1 MTARAFIVAIED
13 YSDSTS
19 LATQLPGTNKDAKAF
34 RDWFLE
40 TKLKPKNEE
49 ERKKAE
55 ASILACAG
63 PSCEWRTTGTTH
75 DEIVK
80 ELLKM
85 VKDWKD
91 KTDELYFYFSGHGF
105 SYKNVSAVVQVDV
118 LVASDFVDPENSGDT
133 CLLLQEIQQKLW
145 NALGPGNHYYFVDAC
160 RNPISI
166 EDIEVPIL
174 GKKFPT
180 SVRGRSNW
188 YVLYSTALGQVAK
201 VQSGFTQLLLKG
213 LTGTGKAKKWE
224 SGKMYVTFERLR
236 DYVKT
241 NLQGQESEA
250 KTVAD
255 ADGFILEL
263 SPVPQSTCEV
273 IVDNAS
279 EQDSFTLKVSNDLM
293 DKDIP
298 FQGGSHKFDLK
309 PFDYFFEVRH
319 PVATVLQVDPPPPG
333 PLSLYEPVVVRFK
346 KQPVTRGMVGGFR
359 GGGMPRGGRS
369 PSSTPVA
376 APRKASVTLEAAPNT
391 EIHLVSAETG
401 KTTISP
407 ARLAADVPP
416 GTYTAR
422 VMERGVAIQT
432 RQFTVAAGKP
442 VKIDL
447 LERPVSEVR
456 ERILQTV
463 SDAGTSRY
471 AAFSETLGPMSN
483 WDLSLWLSVFGA
495 SHIVG
500 APGRFSKL
508 AKLPLDTFTDVKK
521 GASPV
526 YVLAGFEK
534 SKGRFDVALS
544 QGARVKW
551 EPLEKVKSLVGIY
564 QRRVEAKPGPHLLSL
579 RLADQAPVTLAVHC
593 LPNRA
598 TFVNFAEDAQ
608 GNLKV
613 HQFLL
618 PIHSLFRYLDPLV
631 TLYLDNDP
639 LSIIRTMTLAQSKFA
654 SNHPINPEP
663 GTKER
668 QDWQALM
675 YGKWL
680 DPIMSLIAC
689 YEMIRRGEAKKEM
702 NSLKIVIQ
710 NLRKYFG
717 GIPDTEVIAKLLG
730 LKAKKLDAPPLLLDG
745 VLALEEAATKLLPLP
760 ASKLDYNSPWT
771 AWRAAVSDTDSPARK
786 GAKGRKGTPSKKGG
800 ASKKGAAS
808 KKVAASKKGATA

>member
-1 MTARAFIVAIED
+1 MNARGFIVAIED
-13 YSDSTS
+13 YSLSNS
-19 LATQLPGTNKDAKAF
+19 LATQLPGTNRDAEAF
-34 RDWFLE
+34 RDWLLK
-40 TKLKPKNEE
+40 TKKVD
-49 ERKKAE
+49 E

-63 PSCEWRTTGTTH
+63 PACAWRTTGATH
-75 DEIVK
+75 DEIVQ
-80 ELLKM
+80 ELLKL

-105 SYKNVSAVVQVDV
+105 SYKNMSAVVQVDV

-213 LTGTGKAKKWE
+213 LNGAGKAKKWE

-263 SPVPQSTCEV
+263 SPVPQSSCEV
-273 IVDNAS
+273 IVINAS
-279 EQDSFTLKVSNDLM
+279 EQDSFTLRVSNDLM
-293 DKDIP
+293 GDKDIP
-298 FQGGSHKFDLK
+298 FQGGSYKFDLK

-319 PVATVLQVDPPPPG
+319 PVATVLQIDPPPPG
-333 PLSLYEPVVVRFK
+333 PLSLYAPVVVRFK
-346 KQPVTRGMVGGFR
+346 KQPVTRGFR
-359 GGGMPRGGRS
+359 GGI
-369 PSSTPVA
+369 SSGASGV
-376 APRKASVTLEAAPNT
+376 APREASVTLEAAPDT
-391 EIHLVSAETG
+391 EIHLVNAETG
-401 KTTISP
+401 STTVSA
-407 ARLAADVPP
+407 ARMDANVPP
-416 GTYTAR
+416 GAYIAR
-422 VMERGVAIQT
+422 VMERGVAIQS
-432 RQFTVAAGKP
+432 RNFTIEPGASVN
-442 VKIDL
+442 IDL
-447 LERPVSEVR
+447 LERPRSDVR

-463 SDAGTSRY
+463 SDAGTYRY
-471 AAFSETLGPMSN
+471 AAFSESLGPMAN

-500 APGRFSKL
+500 EPGRFSKL
-508 AKLPLDTFTDVKK
+508 EKLPIDTFMDVKK

-526 YVLAGFEK
+526 YILAGFEK
-534 SKGRFDVALS
+534 TQGRFDVALS
-544 QGARVKW
+544 QGAGVKW
-551 EPLEKVKSLVGIY
+551 EPLEKVESLVGIY
-564 QRRVEAKPGPHLLSL
+564 QRRIEAKPGPHLLSL
-579 RLADQAPVTLAVHC
+579 RLPDQAPMTLAVYC

-598 TFVNFAEDAQ
+598 TFVTIAEDTQ
-608 GNLKV
+608 GHLKV

-618 PIHSLFRYLDPLV
+618 PIHRLFKYLDPV
-631 TLYLDNDP
+631 VIQYLDNDP

-654 SNHPINPEP
+654 SNHPIKPEL
-663 GTKER
+663 GTKESE
-668 QDWQALM
+668 DWQALM

-689 YEMIRRGEAKKEM
+689 YEMIRRGEATKEM
-702 NSLKIVIQ
+702 NALKIVVG

-717 GIPDTEVIAKLLG
+717 GIPDIEVIAKLLG
-730 LKAKKLDAPPLLLDG
+730 LKSAKTEAPPLLLDG
-745 VLALEEAATKLLPLP
+745 VLALEDAASTLLPLP

-771 AWRAAVSDTDSPARK
+771 AWRAAVSDTESPAR
-786 GAKGRKGTPSKKGG
+786 GSAKGRKGTPSKKG
-800 ASKKGAAS
+800 K
-808 KKVAASKKGATA
+808 ASKKGATA